1 MIIENLFVLSLQL
14 SEFIPSFTAPMTS
27 ASRDSSSQLCKVFVG
42 GIAITTDDDTFRSF
56 FSDFGKVVD
65 SVIIRDQ
72 VSNRSKGFGFITF
85 DKPERVDE
93 LLEKRPFTIEGKE
106 VEVKRAI
113 PREEI
118 SPIAH
123 TKTKKIFVGGLNKEV
138 TADEVRDHFEEKFG
152 GVEEVQFIYDKD
164 TQEFRGFCFVTMDN
178 EDIVDKIVI
187 DQSHSFRNKPC
198 TVKKAEPKGTKN
210 ITPVHRMPTYP
221 SLSAYYAA
229 YEPTPLDYYYIGY
242 PFGCDRFSA
251 LGQMSHARGAASSSV
266 YSTARGRYRPY

>member
-1 MIIENLFVLSLQL
+1 MS
-14 SEFIPSFTAPMTS
+14 SS
-27 ASRDSSSQLCKVFVG
+27 SRDSNSQLCKVFVG
-42 GIAITTDDDTFRSF
+42 GIAITTNDETFRGF
-56 FSDFGKVVD
+56 FSDYGKVVD

-85 DKPERVDE
+85 DKPDRVDE
-93 LLEKRPFTIEGKE
+93 LLEKRPFTIDGKE

-118 SPIAH
+118 SPTAH
-123 TKTKKIFVGGLNKEV
+123 TKTKKIFVGGLNKDV
-138 TADEVRDHFEEKFG
+138 TSEEVREHFEEKFG
-152 GVEEVQFIYDKD
+152 GVEEVQFIYDKE
-164 TQEFRGFCFVTMDN
+164 TQEFRGFCFVTMN
-178 EDIVDKIVI
+178 SEDIVDKIVI

-210 ITPVHRMPTYP
+210 TPAPIHRMPNYP

-251 LGQMSHARGAASSSV
+251 LGQVAHARGAASSAV
-266 YSTARGRYRPY
+266 YSSARGRYRPY